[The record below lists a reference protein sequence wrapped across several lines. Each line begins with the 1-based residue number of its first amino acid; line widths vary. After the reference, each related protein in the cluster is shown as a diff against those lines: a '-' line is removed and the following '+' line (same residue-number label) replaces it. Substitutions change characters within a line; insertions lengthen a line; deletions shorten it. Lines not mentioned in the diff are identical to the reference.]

1 MSHWPLTLR
10 ARLAIVFTVLVGV
23 ILVLV
28 GVATNQLLRQ
38 SLLAEIE
45 RDVAHRA
52 AAFRATPPAP
62 PYVLDTFGAPD
73 VFLQLAEPDG
83 TTLARSGSLGDRVLP
98 LPDAARRGEVVE
110 VRVGGRPL
118 FLTAAPIGEGRYVVV
133 ARSPMT
139 TYGALRT
146 LRNLLT
152 GVVSGAVLLTAL
164 SSWLYARGALR
175 PIGQV
180 VAAARSVRDSRDLS
194 RRVPPRGSGDE
205 VGQLVETFNEML
217 AELEDA
223 YRSLDASNQRMRQF
237 LADCS
242 HELRAP
248 LARIRSTVDVL
259 GRLDEPDTDDAAFR
273 SRALADVAA
282 DTDRMARMVRQLLIL
297 ARADAGATIDRRP
310 VVLADIVAAACR
322 QAARMTNGVT
332 LVPPAPDS
340 VAGAEVLGDSDHL
353 EQALLILLDNAFKYT
368 VPPGEVRVDTR
379 RENQHARID
388 VIDTGL
394 GVPPEDRARI
404 FERFYRGRNATAAT
418 GTGLGL
424 AIASWIAT
432 QHGGTIELFGAPG
445 DGSCF
450 SLRLPL
456 ATAPEAANTQ
466 DARRHQPVAGSR
478 LV

>member
-1 MSHWPLTLR
+1 VNRWTPSLR
-10 ARLAIVFTVLVGV
+10 TRLAITFTLLVGV

-52 AAFRATPPAP
+52 AAYRATQPEP

-73 VFLQLAEPDG
+73 VFLQVVGPDG
-83 TTLARSGSLGDRVLP
+83 SPIAKSASLADRVLP
-98 LPDAARRGEVVE
+98 VPDAARRGEVIE
-110 VRVGGRPL
+110 ARVGGRPL
-118 FLTAAPIGEGRYVVV
+118 FLTAAPLDAGRQIVV

-152 GVVSGAVLLTAL
+152 GVIAGAVLLTAL
-164 SSWLYARGALR
+164 TSWLYARGALR

-194 RRVPPRGSGDE
+194 RRVPQRSAGDE
-205 VGQLVETFNEML
+205 AGRLVETFNEML
-217 AELEDA
+217 AELQIA
-223 YRSLDASNQRMRQF
+223 YESLDNSNQRLRQF

-259 GRLDEPDTDDAAFR
+259 ARLDEPDTDDAAFR
-273 SRALADVAA
+273 SKALADVAA

-297 ARADAGATIDRRP
+297 ARADAGATIEQRP
-310 VVLADIVAAACR
+310 VRLAVVVDSACR
-322 QAARMTNGVT
+322 QAERMSNGVK
-332 LVPPAPDS
+332 LRAPD
-340 VAGAEVLGDSDHL
+340 VDGLADAIVLGDADHL
-353 EQALLILLDNAFKYT
+353 EQAVLILLDNAFKYT
-368 VPPGEVRVDTR
+368 PSPGQIDVRASRV
-379 RENQHARID
+379 HGLARID
-388 VIDTGL
+388 ITDTGL
-394 GVPPEDRARI
+394 GVPQEDRGKI
-404 FERFYRGRNATAAT
+404 FERFYRGRNASAAT

-424 AIASWIAT
+424 AIASWIAD
-432 QHGGTIELFGAPG
+432 QHGGTIKLLDTPG
-445 DGSCF
+445 DGSTF

-456 ATAPEAANTQ
+456 AGPDSPPT
-466 DARRHQPVAGSR
+466 V
-478 LV
+478 LVQ

>member
-1 MSHWPLTLR
+1 MSRLHELPHLSLR
-10 ARLAIVFTVLVGV
+10 TRLAVTFTLLVGV
-23 ILVLV
+23 LMVLV
-28 GVATNQLLRQ
+28 GVATNQLLRDN
-38 SLLAEIE
+38 LLAEIE

-52 AAFRATPPAP
+52 AAYRASPPAP
-62 PYVLDTFGAPD
+62 PYTLDTFGAPD
-73 VFLQLAEPDG
+73 VFLQIVGSDG
-83 TTLARSGSLGDRVLP
+83 NPLARSGSLGDRTLP

-118 FLTAAPIGEGRYVVV
+118 FLTAAPVGDGRHVIV

-152 GVVSGAVLLTAL
+152 GVIAGAVLLTAL
-164 SSWLYARGALR
+164 ASWLYARGALR

-194 RRVPPRGSGDE
+194 RRVPQRSSGDE
-205 VGQLVETFNEML
+205 VGKLVETFNEML
-217 AELEDA
+217 AELDDA
-223 YRSLDASNQRMRQF
+223 YRSLDRSNQQLRQF

-259 GRLDEPDTDDAAFR
+259 GRLDDSVEHDDAAFR
-273 SRALADVAA
+273 SQALADVAA

-310 VVLADIVAAACR
+310 IALADVVGTACR
-322 QAARMTNGVT
+322 QAARMANGVK
-332 LVPPAPDS
+332 LLPPATEDLT
-340 VAGAEVLGDSDHL
+340 GVLVRGDADHL

-368 VPPGEVRVDTR
+368 PPPGQVRVATR
-379 RENQHARID
+379 RDGMQAQID
-388 VIDTGL
+388 VTDTGL
-394 GVPPEDRARI
+394 GVPLEDRDRI

-424 AIASWIAT
+424 AIARWIAS
-432 QHGGTIELFGAPG
+432 QHGGTLELR
-445 DGSCF
+445 DTRTEGSCF
-450 SLRLPL
+450 TLRLPL
-456 ATAPEAANTQ
+456 ATASEAGRTT
-466 DARRHQPVAGSR
+466 
-478 LV
+478 

>member
-1 MSHWPLTLR
+1 MSRLHVLPPASLR
-10 ARLAIVFTVLVGV
+10 TRLAVTFTLLVGV
-23 ILVLV
+23 LLVLV
-28 GVATNQLLRQ
+28 GVATNQLLRD

-52 AAFRATPPAP
+52 AAYRASPPAP
-62 PYVLDTFGAPD
+62 PYTLDTFGAPD
-73 VFLQLAEPDG
+73 VFLQVVGSDG
-83 TTLARSGSLGDRVLP
+83 RPLARSGSLGDRTLP

-110 VRVGGRPL
+110 VRLAGSPL
-118 FLTAAPIGEGRYVVV
+118 FLTAAPVGDGRHVVV

-139 TYGALRT
+139 TYGALQT

-152 GVVSGAVLLTAL
+152 AVIAAAVLLTAL
-164 SSWLYARGALR
+164 ASWLYARGALR

-194 RRVPPRGSGDE
+194 RRVPQHSSGDE
-205 VGQLVETFNEML
+205 VGKLVETFNEML

-223 YRSLDASNQRMRQF
+223 YRSLDRSNQQMRQF

-259 GRLDEPDTDDAAFR
+259 GRLDEPTEHLASDDVAFR
-273 SRALADVAA
+273 SQALADVAA

-310 VVLADIVAAACR
+310 LVLADVVAAACR
-322 QAARMTNGVT
+322 QAARMANGVK
-332 LVPPAPDS
+332 LLPPATEPLT
-340 VAGAEVLGDSDHL
+340 GATVRGDADHL

-368 VPPGEVRVDTR
+368 PPPGEVRVATR
-379 RENQHARID
+379 RDGMHARID
-388 VIDTGL
+388 VTDTGL
-394 GVPPEDRARI
+394 GIPPEDRDRI

-424 AIASWIAT
+424 AIASWIAS
-432 QHGGTIELFGAPG
+432 QHGGTLELRRTPG
-445 DGSCF
+445 EGSCF
-450 SLRLPL
+450 TLRLPL
-456 ATAPEAANTQ
+456 ATVPENTE
-466 DARRHQPVAGSR
+466 
-478 LV
+478 